1 MNKLETAT
9 PSRRRMIKTGLAI
22 ATANIIGFPTIGRAA
37 DTIKI
42 GILQP
47 LSGGLEALGEQG
59 FQGATLAI
67 DEANDKGGLLGR
79 KIEGIRADDKTD
91 PKTAVEKTLE
101 LIERGHVDAICG
113 PVTSSS
119 RDAMQPIIERLKTP
133 VLYAT
138 DYEGGVCSR
147 YMVCNSALPEQWVDP
162 LIPYVRE
169 NYGDTFYLIG
179 SNFSWP
185 QRMFQRVRPAVEK
198 AGGRVVGEEFV
209 PFGVKDF
216 TSNLRKIE
224 ASGANVLVNNVVG
237 ADAITL
243 VKQFTAA
250 GLKSKIRIVFFGFS
264 ENYIAGLTNPES
276 DGIVTIS
283 NFTSSLDKPEAK
295 DFVKK
300 VRDRYGPN
308 TIVSNTTD
316 AHYNVMRFYFNG
328 VQKAGTTEKDKIL
341 AAMVDQTLLS
351 GNGEIYLRASDR
363 HVDLN
368 VVISEAKDG
377 ILVLKKDV
385 GRVSAPNQCKKA

>member
-1 MNKLETAT
+1 MNKLETTA
-9 PSRRRMIKTGLAI
+9 PSRRRMIKAGLAI
-22 ATANIIGFPTIGRAA
+22 ATANIIGLPTIGRAA

-79 KIEGIRADDKTD
+79 KIEGIRTDDKTD

-133 VLYAT
+133 LLYAT

-198 AGGRVVGEEFV
+198 AGGRVAGEEFV

-283 NFTSSLDKPEAK
+283 NFTSSLDKPEAR

-328 VQKAGTTEKDKIL
+328 IQKAGTTDKDKIL

-368 VVISEAKDG
+368 VVISETKDG

>member
-1 MNKLETAT
+1 MNKLENGT
-9 PSRRRMIKTGLAI
+9 PSRRKVVKAGLAI
-22 ATANIIGFPTIGRAA
+22 AAANVIGMPTIGRAA

-67 DEANDKGGLLGR
+67 DEANDKSGLLGR
-79 KIEGIRADDKTD
+79 KIEGIRTDDKTD

-119 RDAMQPIIERLKTP
+119 RDAIQPIIERQKTP
-133 VLYAT
+133 LLYAT

-162 LIPYVRE
+162 LIPYVRQ

-185 QRMFQRVRPAVEK
+185 QRMFQRVRPAAEK

-224 ASGANVLVNNVVG
+224 ASGATVLVNNVVG

-264 ENYIAGLTNPES
+264 ENYIAGLTDPES

-300 VRDRYGPN
+300 VRDRYGPK

-328 VQKAGTTEKDKIL
+328 VQKAGTTDKDKVL
-341 AAMVDQTLLS
+341 AAMVDQKLLS

-368 VVISEAKDG
+368 VIISETKDG
-377 ILVLKKDV
+377 VLVLKKDV
-385 GRVSAPNQCKKA
+385 GRVSAPDQCKKA

>member
-1 MNKLETAT
+1 MNKLGRAA
-9 PSRRRMIKTGLAI
+9 PSRRRMIKAGLAI
-22 ATANIIGFPTIGRAA
+22 ATANIIGMPTIGRAA

-79 KIEGIRADDKTD
+79 KIEGVRTDDKTD

-133 VLYAT
+133 LLYAT

-243 VKQFTAA
+243 VKQLTAA

-283 NFTSSLDKPEAK
+283 NFTSSLEKPEAK

-300 VRDRYGPN
+300 VRDRYGPS

-328 VQKAGTTEKDKIL
+328 VQKAETTDKDKVL

-351 GNGEIYLRASDR
+351 GNGQIYLRASDR

-368 VVISEAKDG
+368 VVISATKDG

>member
-1 MNKLETAT
+1 MKRPEAAAPN
-9 PSRRRMIKTGLAI
+9 RRRVIKAGLAL
-22 ATANIIGFPTIGRAA
+22 ATTSIIGSPTIGRAA

-79 KIEGIRADDKTD
+79 KIEGIRTDDKTD

-300 VRDRYGPN
+300 VRERYGSN

-328 VQKAGTTEKDKIL
+328 VQKAGTTDKEKIL

-377 ILVLKKDV
+377 VLVLKKDV

>member
-1 MNKLETAT
+1 MNKLETAA

-368 VVISEAKDG
+368 VVISETKDG
-377 ILVLKKDV
+377 MLVLKKDV

>member
-1 MNKLETAT
+1 MNKLETAA

>member
-1 MNKLETAT
+1 MNKLENGT
-9 PSRRRMIKTGLAI
+9 PSRRKVVKAGLAI
-22 ATANIIGFPTIGRAA
+22 AAANVIGMPTIVRAT

-79 KIEGIRADDKTD
+79 KIEGIRTDDKTD

-101 LIERGHVDAICG
+101 LIERRHVDAICG
-113 PVTSSS
+113 PVISSA
-119 RDAMQPIIERLKTP
+119 RDAIQPIIERLKTP

-162 LIPYVRE
+162 LIPYVRQ

-185 QRMFQRVRPAVEK
+185 QRMFQRVRPAAEK

-264 ENYIAGLTNPES
+264 ENYIAGLTDPES

-300 VRDRYGPN
+300 VRDRYGPK

-316 AHYNVMRFYFNG
+316 AHHNVMRFYFNG
-328 VQKAGTTEKDKIL
+328 VQRAGTTDKDKVL
-341 AAMVDQTLLS
+341 AAMVDQKLLS
-351 GNGEIYLRASDR
+351 GNGEIYLRSSDR

-368 VVISEAKDG
+368 VIISEAKDG
-377 ILVLKKDV
+377 VLVLKKDV
-385 GRVSAPNQCKKA
+385 GRVSAPDQCKKA

>member
-1 MNKLETAT
+1 MNKLGRAA
-9 PSRRRMIKTGLAI
+9 PSRRRMIKAGLAI
-22 ATANIIGFPTIGRAA
+22 ATANIIGMPTIGRAA

-79 KIEGIRADDKTD
+79 KIEGVRTDDKTD

-101 LIERGHVDAICG
+101 LIERGHVDAFCG

-119 RDAMQPIIERLKTP
+119 RDEMQPIIERLKTP
-133 VLYAT
+133 LLYAT

-243 VKQFTAA
+243 VKQLTAA

-283 NFTSSLDKPEAK
+283 NFTSSLEKPEAK

-300 VRDRYGPN
+300 VRDRYGPS

-328 VQKAGTTEKDKIL
+328 VQKAETTDKDKVL

-351 GNGEIYLRASDR
+351 GNGQIYLRASDR

-368 VVISEAKDG
+368 VVISETKDG

>member
-1 MNKLETAT
+1 MNKLEDGAL
-9 PSRRRMIKTGLAI
+9 SRRKVVKAGLAI
-22 ATANIIGFPTIGRAA
+22 AASTAIGMPTIGRAA

-79 KIEGIRADDKTD
+79 KIEGIRTDTKTD
-91 PKTAVEKTLE
+91 PKTAVERTLE
-101 LIERGHVDAICG
+101 LIERDHVDAICG
-113 PVTSSS
+113 PVISSS
-119 RDAMQPIIERLKTP
+119 RDAIQPIIERMKTP

-147 YMVCNSALPEQWVDP
+147 YMVCDSALPEQWVDP
-162 LIPYVRE
+162 LIPYVRQ

-216 TSNLRKIE
+216 TSSLRKIE
-224 ASGANVLVNNVVG
+224 ASGAKVLVNNVVG

-250 GLKSKIRIVFFGFS
+250 GLKSKICIVFFGFS
-264 ENYIAGLTNPES
+264 ENYLAGLTDPEFE
-276 DGIVTIS
+276 GIVTIS
-283 NFTSSLDKPEAK
+283 NFTSSLDKPEAQA
-295 DFVKK
+295 FVKK
-300 VRDRYGPN
+300 VRDRYGPK

-316 AHYNVMRFYFNG
+316 AHYNVVRFYFNG
-328 VQKAGTTEKDKIL
+328 VRRAGTTDWDKVL
-341 AAMVDQTLLS
+341 PAMVDQKLLS
-351 GNGEIYLRASDR
+351 GNGEIYLRSSDR

-368 VVISEAKDG
+368 VIISEVNDG
-377 ILVLKKDV
+377 VLVLKKDV

>member
-1 MNKLETAT
+1 MNKLENGT
-9 PSRRRMIKTGLAI
+9 PSRRKVVKAGLAI
-22 ATANIIGFPTIGRAA
+22 AAANVIGMPTIGRAA

-67 DEANDKGGLLGR
+67 DEANDKDGLLGR
-79 KIEGIRADDKTD
+79 KIEGIRTDDKTD

-113 PVTSSS
+113 PVTSSA
-119 RDAMQPIIERLKTP
+119 RDAIQPIIERQKTP
-133 VLYAT
+133 LLYAT

-162 LIPYVRE
+162 LIPYVRQ

-185 QRMFQRVRPAVEK
+185 QRMFQRVRPAAEK

-224 ASGANVLVNNVVG
+224 ASGATVLVNNVVG

-264 ENYIAGLTNPES
+264 ENYIAGLTDPES

-295 DFVKK
+295 NFVKK
-300 VRDRYGPN
+300 VRDRYGPK

-328 VQKAGTTEKDKIL
+328 VKKAGTTDKDKVL
-341 AAMVDQTLLS
+341 AAMVDQKLLS

-368 VVISEAKDG
+368 VIISEAKDG
-377 ILVLKKDV
+377 VLVLKKDV
-385 GRVSAPNQCKKA
+385 GRVSAPDQCKKA

>member
-1 MNKLETAT
+1 MNKLEAAA
-9 PSRRRMIKTGLAI
+9 PNRRRVIKAGLAV
-22 ATANIIGFPTIGRAA
+22 ATANIIGLPTIGRAA

-79 KIEGIRADDKTD
+79 KIEGIRTDDKTD

-101 LIERGHVDAICG
+101 LIGRGHVDAICG

-133 VLYAT
+133 ALYAT

-295 DFVKK
+295 AFVKK

-328 VQKAGTTEKDKIL
+328 VQKVGTTDKDKVL

-368 VVISEAKDG
+368 VVISETKDG

>member
-1 MNKLETAT
+1 MNKLDNGT
-9 PSRRRMIKTGLAI
+9 PSRRKVVKAGLAI
-22 ATANIIGFPTIGRAA
+22 AAANVIGMPTIGSAA

-67 DEANDKGGLLGR
+67 DEANDKSGLLGR
-79 KIEGIRADDKTD
+79 KIEGIRTDDKTD

-119 RDAMQPIIERLKTP
+119 RDAIQPIIERQKTP
-133 VLYAT
+133 LLYAT

-162 LIPYVRE
+162 LIPYVRQ

-185 QRMFQRVRPAVEK
+185 QRMFQRVRPAAEK

-224 ASGANVLVNNVVG
+224 ASGATVLVNNVVG

-264 ENYIAGLTNPES
+264 ENYIAGLTDPES

-300 VRDRYGPN
+300 VRDRYGPK

-328 VQKAGTTEKDKIL
+328 VQKAGTTDKDKVL
-341 AAMVDQTLLS
+341 AAMVDQKLLS

-368 VVISEAKDG
+368 VIISETKDG
-377 ILVLKKDV
+377 VLVLKKDV
-385 GRVSAPNQCKKA
+385 GRVSAPDQCKKA

>member
-1 MNKLETAT
+1 MNKLGTAA
-9 PSRRRMIKTGLAI
+9 PSRRRMIKASLAI
-22 ATANIIGFPTIGRAA
+22 ATANIVGIPTIGRAA

-79 KIEGIRADDKTD
+79 KIEGIRTDDKTD

-224 ASGANVLVNNVVG
+224 ASGANILVNNVVG

-243 VKQFTAA
+243 VKQLTAA

-328 VQKAGTTEKDKIL
+328 VQKAGTTDKDKIL

>member
-1 MNKLETAT
+1 MNKLENGTS
-9 PSRRRMIKTGLAI
+9 SRRKVVKAGLAI
-22 ATANIIGFPTIGRAA
+22 AAANVIGMPTIVRAA
-37 DTIKI
+37 DIIKI

-47 LSGGLEALGEQG
+47 YSGGLEALGEQG
-59 FQGATLAI
+59 FQGARLAI

-79 KIEGIRADDKTD
+79 KIEGIRTDDKTD

-101 LIERGHVDAICG
+101 LIQRGHVDAICG
-113 PVTSSS
+113 PLTSSA
-119 RDAMQPIIERLKTP
+119 RDAILPIIERLKTP
-133 VLYAT
+133 ALYAT
-138 DYEGGVCSR
+138 DYDGGVCSR

-162 LIPYVRE
+162 LIPYVRQ

-185 QRMFQRVRPAVEK
+185 QRMFQRVRPAAEK

-264 ENYIAGLTNPES
+264 ENYIAGLTDQES
-276 DGIVTIS
+276 EGIVTIS

-300 VRDRYGPN
+300 VRDRYGPK

-316 AHYNVMRFYFNG
+316 AHHNVMRFYFNG
-328 VQKAGTTEKDKIL
+328 IRRAGTTHWDKVL
-341 AAMVDQTLLS
+341 PAMVDQKLLS
-351 GNGEIYLRASDR
+351 GNGEIYLRSSDR

-368 VVISEAKDG
+368 VIISEVKDG
-377 ILVLKKDV
+377 VLVLKKDV
-385 GRVSAPNQCKKA
+385 GRVSAPDQCKKA

>member
-1 MNKLETAT
+1 MNKLEAAA
-9 PSRRRMIKTGLAI
+9 PNRRRVIKAGLAV
-22 ATANIIGFPTIGRAA
+22 ATANIIGLPTIGRAA

-79 KIEGIRADDKTD
+79 KIEGIRTDDKTD

-243 VKQFTAA
+243 VKQLTAA

-283 NFTSSLDKPEAK
+283 NFTSSLEKPEAK

-300 VRDRYGPN
+300 VRDRYGPS

-328 VQKAGTTEKDKIL
+328 VQKAETTDKDKVL

-351 GNGEIYLRASDR
+351 GNGQIYLRASDR

-368 VVISEAKDG
+368 VVISETKDG

>member
-1 MNKLETAT
+1 MNKLETAA
-9 PSRRRMIKTGLAI
+9 PSRRRVIKTGLAI

>member
-1 MNKLETAT
+1 MNKLETAA

-377 ILVLKKDV
+377 MLVLKKDV

>member
-1 MNKLETAT
+1 MNKLRRAA
-9 PSRRRMIKTGLAI
+9 PSRRRMIKAGLAI
-22 ATANIIGFPTIGRAA
+22 ATANIIGMPTIGRAA

-79 KIEGIRADDKTD
+79 KIEGVRTDDKTD

-224 ASGANVLVNNVVG
+224 ASGTNVLVNNV
-237 ADAITL
+237 
-243 VKQFTAA
+243 
-250 GLKSKIRIVFFGFS
+250 
-264 ENYIAGLTNPES
+264 
-276 DGIVTIS
+276 
-283 NFTSSLDKPEAK
+283 
-295 DFVKK
+295 
-300 VRDRYGPN
+300 
-308 TIVSNTTD
+308 
-316 AHYNVMRFYFNG
+316 
-328 VQKAGTTEKDKIL
+328 
-341 AAMVDQTLLS
+341 
-351 GNGEIYLRASDR
+351 
-363 HVDLN
+363 
-368 VVISEAKDG
+368 
-377 ILVLKKDV
+377 
-385 GRVSAPNQCKKA
+385 

>member
-1 MNKLETAT
+1 MNKLDNGT
-9 PSRRRMIKTGLAI
+9 PSRRKVVKAGLAI
-22 ATANIIGFPTIGRAA
+22 AAANVIGMPTIGSAA

-67 DEANDKGGLLGR
+67 DEANDKSGLLGR
-79 KIEGIRADDKTD
+79 KIEGIRTDDKTD

-119 RDAMQPIIERLKTP
+119 RDAIQPIIERQKTP
-133 VLYAT
+133 LLYAT

-162 LIPYVRE
+162 LIPYVRQ

-185 QRMFQRVRPAVEK
+185 QRMFQRVRPAAEK

-224 ASGANVLVNNVVG
+224 ASGATVLVNNVVG

-264 ENYIAGLTNPES
+264 ENYIAGLTDPES

-283 NFTSSLDKPEAK
+283 NFASSLDKPEAK

-300 VRDRYGPN
+300 VRDRYGPK

-328 VQKAGTTEKDKIL
+328 VQKAGTTDKDKVL
-341 AAMVDQTLLS
+341 AAMVDQKLLS

-368 VVISEAKDG
+368 VIISETKDG
-377 ILVLKKDV
+377 VLVLKKDV
-385 GRVSAPNQCKKA
+385 GRVSAPDQCKKA

>member
-1 MNKLETAT
+1 
-9 PSRRRMIKTGLAI
+9 
-22 ATANIIGFPTIGRAA
+22 
-37 DTIKI
+37 
-42 GILQP
+42 
-47 LSGGLEALGEQG
+47 
-59 FQGATLAI
+59 
-67 DEANDKGGLLGR
+67 
-79 KIEGIRADDKTD
+79 
-91 PKTAVEKTLE
+91 
-101 LIERGHVDAICG
+101 
-113 PVTSSS
+113 
-119 RDAMQPIIERLKTP
+119 
-133 VLYAT
+133 
-138 DYEGGVCSR
+138 
-147 YMVCNSALPEQWVDP
+147 VCNSALPEQWVDP
-162 LIPYVRE
+162 LIPYVRQ

-185 QRMFQRVRPAVEK
+185 QRMFQRVRPAAEK

-264 ENYIAGLTNPES
+264 ENYIAGLTDPES

-295 DFVKK
+295 AFVKK
-300 VRDRYGPN
+300 VRDRYGPK

-328 VQKAGTTEKDKIL
+328 VQRAGTTDKDKVL
-341 AAMVDQTLLS
+341 AAMVDQSLLS
-351 GNGEIYLRASDR
+351 GNGEIYLRSSDR

-377 ILVLKKDV
+377 VLVLKKDV
-385 GRVSAPNQCKKA
+385 GRVSAPDQCKKA

>member
-1 MNKLETAT
+1 
-9 PSRRRMIKTGLAI
+9 MIKAGLAI
-22 ATANIIGFPTIGRAA
+22 ATANIIGMPTIGRAA

-79 KIEGIRADDKTD
+79 KIEGVRTDDKTD

-133 VLYAT
+133 LLYAT

-243 VKQFTAA
+243 VKQLTAA

-283 NFTSSLDKPEAK
+283 NFTSSLEKPEAK

-300 VRDRYGPN
+300 VRDRYGPS

-328 VQKAGTTEKDKIL
+328 VQKAETTDKDKVL

-351 GNGEIYLRASDR
+351 GNGQIYLRASDR

-368 VVISEAKDG
+368 VVISATKDG

>member
-1 MNKLETAT
+1 MNRLETAA
-9 PSRRRMIKTGLAI
+9 PSRRRVIKTGLAI
-22 ATANIIGFPTIGRAA
+22 ATTNIIGFPSIGRAA

-79 KIEGIRADDKTD
+79 KIEGVRADDKTD

-264 ENYIAGLTNPES
+264 ENYIAGLTNPEF